1 MADPKDDKSAKIQAA
16 QAKADNA
23 WIERC
28 GEKYDPEANGM
39 TVGQIDMMD
48 NGEIPFPPNI
58 TEAHRKEMKE
68 WKEQKL
74 KWRKEAEEEEK
85 AKAEAFY
92 WVFLGLGMILIYV
105 PLSGLMA
112 WGAFESGKIWWGG
125 WFFSGCVAV
134 GLWYGM
140 KWIIIPITAVGER
153 GNANRSALMLIGFF
167 LLILV
172 VIVFGTILVMKK

>member
-68 WKEQKL
+68 WKEQK
-74 KWRKEAEEEEK
+74 
-85 AKAEAFY
+85 
-92 WVFLGLGMILIYV
+92 
-105 PLSGLMA
+105 
-112 WGAFESGKIWWGG
+112 
-125 WFFSGCVAV
+125 CV
-134 GLWYGM
+134 L
-140 KWIIIPITAVGER
+140 
-153 GNANRSALMLIGFF
+153 N
-167 LLILV
+167 
-172 VIVFGTILVMKK
+172 